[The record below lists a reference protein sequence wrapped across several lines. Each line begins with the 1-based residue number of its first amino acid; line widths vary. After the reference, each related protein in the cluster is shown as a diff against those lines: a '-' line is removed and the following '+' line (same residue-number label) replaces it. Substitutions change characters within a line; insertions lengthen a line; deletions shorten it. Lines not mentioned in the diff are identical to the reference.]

1 MTRAIADQART
12 IRVPVHMVET
22 INKLSRFQRQLTLE
36 LNREPTDEEI
46 AQHLQI
52 LRDRPT
58 ISEAEK
64 QQYEVVDDSL
74 LLALKTNLEAR
85 VQDISALQNEISQD
99 ERRVSELNAQKGA
112 ADEQNNLFDKQGKQ
126 LTEAESNLDL
136 LRRKFD
142 IKHWE
147 SVLDKLLKLQE
158 ILPQYEAYMNASQ
171 ELKDNES
178 MVQTL
183 MNKRAPTIPNCA
195 KVG

>member
-1 MTRAIADQART
+1 MTKLVDNEDYVDFQLRLKEMNNYLKRT
-12 IRVPVHMVET
+12 
-22 INKLSRFQRQLTLE
+22 LSKI
-36 LNREPTDEEI
+36 DEEI

-58 ISEAEK
+58 ISDAEK
-64 QQYEVVDDSL
+64 QQYEVVDDEL

-85 VQDISALQNEISQD
+85 VQAIGALQTEISQD

-142 IKHWE
+142 ITHWE
-147 SVLDKLLKLQE
+147 S
-158 ILPQYEAYMNASQ
+158 
-171 ELKDNES
+171 
-178 MVQTL
+178 
-183 MNKRAPTIPNCA
+183 
-195 KVG
+195 G